1 MQKIV
6 GLIGYVNKSDFI
18 INIAKVLNIMDK
30 KVLVIDATIEKRLKY
45 TLPIIDYTK
54 KSYITNFDEVDYAVG
69 FNSFEEVKKYMCKDE
84 IHIETY
90 DYILIDI
97 DSPMA
102 IEKFNYKEIK
112 LKYFF
117 MEYTN
122 ISTEKNKEIL
132 KQMQEIKEI
141 DAKMEMIKVLFRN
154 YYTRTSDVYYESK
167 IEEFNIEWISE
178 PYELSYEDQ
187 DKIVDIEA
195 QQSGYIEVNKHTK
208 NFQNIV
214 VNIVNEIIGD
224 TSEGEIKKM
233 IKMYIR
239 RKI

>member
-18 INIAKVLNIMDK
+18 INIAKVLNIMEK

-45 TLPIIDYTK
+45 TLPIIDYNK
-54 KSYITNFDEVDYAVG
+54 KKYITNFDEVDYAVG
-69 FNSFEEVKKYMCKDE
+69 FSSFTEVKKYMCKDQS
-84 IHIETY
+84 HIETY
-90 DYILIDI
+90 DYILINI
-97 DSPMA
+97 DNTEA
-102 IEKFNYKEIK
+102 IEKFNYKEIN

-122 ISTEKNKEIL
+122 ISIQKNQEIL
-132 KQMQEIKEI
+132 KQMEEIKDI
-141 DAKMEMIKVLFRN
+141 DEKIEMIKILFRN
-154 YYTRTSDVYYESK
+154 YYTRTSDVYYERK
-167 IEEFNIEWISE
+167 IEDFNIEWIAE
-178 PYELSYEDQ
+178 QYELSYEDQ

-195 QQSGYIEVNKHTK
+195 QQSGYIEFNKHTK
-208 NFQNIV
+208 NFQNTII
-214 VNIVNEIIGD
+214 NIVNEIIGD
-224 TSEGEIKKM
+224 TSASEIKKM